1 MKIALLG
8 YGRMGQTIDGLASE
22 RGHQIIR
29 KLENAN
35 RDAIREGLLGDAD
48 VVIDFTMPDVAPN
61 LIMACFDVGIPVVSG
76 TTGWL
81 ATYWDKVTAHCKS
94 TEGTFFYA
102 SNYSIG
108 MNIFF
113 EINARLAQLMNGQT
127 QYSIEMEEIHHTQK
141 LDAPSGT
148 AITLAEGIITNIQNM
163 EAWYLKDEWV
173 ETKNPS
179 AFPIESK
186 RIGDV
191 PGTHIVRY
199 QSLIDD
205 IEISHVAKGREG
217 FAMGAIMASE
227 WLVGKEGVFGMKDML
242 KIAQ

>member
-8 YGRMGQTIDGLASE
+8 YGRMGQTIDSLASE
-22 RGHQIIR
+22 RGHEIIR

-35 RDAIREGLLGDAD
+35 PDAIREGLLGNAD
-48 VVIDFTMPDVAPN
+48 VVIDFTMPNVAPQ

-81 ATYWDKVTAHCKS
+81 GDYWEEVCQHCKD

-108 MNIFF
+108 VNIFF
-113 EINARLAQLMNGQT
+113 ELNAQLARLMNGQS
-127 QYSIEMEEIHHTQK
+127 QYQIEMEEVHHVHK

-148 AITLAEGIITNIQNM
+148 AISLADGIINNLAHADT
-163 EAWYLKDEWV
+163 WYLMDEAT
-173 ETKNPS
+173 EGQKS
-179 AFPIESK
+179 GFPIVSK
-186 RIGDV
+186 REGEV

-199 QSLIDD
+199 HSPIDS
-205 IEISHVAKGREG
+205 IEISHSAKGREG
-217 FAMGAIMASE
+217 FAMGAILASE

-242 KIAQ
+242 GIG